1 MVTIETI
8 SNYFP
13 RATEEQLAQFA
24 QLEELVKSWNEKIN
38 VISRKDTENILE
50 HHILHSLAIIKIIR
64 FKEGTKVL
72 DVGCGGGFPGIPLAI
87 FFPDVQ
93 FHLVDSIGKKIK
105 VVQGIADALG
115 LKNVVAEQRN
125 VKEIKDK
132 YDFIISRAVTAF
144 PAFVEM
150 SEHCID
156 TERQINGLPNGIIY
170 LKGGD
175 IKEEIKPFENRI
187 TVLNISDN
195 FTEEFFETKKIIYL
209 QSK

>member
-13 RATEEQLAQFA
+13 RATEEQLQQFVR
-24 QLEELVKSWNEKIN
+24 LEELVKYWNERIN

-50 HHILHSLAIIKIIR
+50 HHILHSLAIVKIIR
-64 FKEGTKVL
+64 FKEDTNIL
-72 DVGCGGGFPGIPLAI
+72 DVGCGGGFPGLPLAI
-87 FFPDVQ
+87 FFPDVK
-93 FHLVDSIGKKIK
+93 FHMVDSIGKKIK
-105 VVQGIADALG
+105 VVKAIAEELG
-115 LKNVVAEQRN
+115 LENVVAEQRN
-125 VKEIKDK
+125 VKEIKEK

-156 TERQINGLPNGIIY
+156 RERQINGLPNGIIY

-187 TVLNISDN
+187 TVLHISDN
-195 FTEEFFETKKIIYL
+195 FTEDFFETKKIIYL
-209 QSK
+209 QSI